1 MASSS
6 RGRVHNQDVSM
17 DTLMVPAPVREK
29 LGNAGSDG
37 PVMMFAEAHRMAC
50 ESSNRTVREAE
61 ERFAHRL
68 KEEISQFRVEMVQQM
83 SDLRFDILK
92 WNFLFWIGQLA
103 AVMGLLSFLL
113 RNVR

>member
-1 MASSS
+1 
-6 RGRVHNQDVSM
+6 M
-17 DTLMVPAPVREK
+17 DTLTVPAPVRER
-29 LGNAGSDG
+29 LGTAGSDG
-37 PVMMFAEAHRMAC
+37 LMNMFAEAHRLG
-50 ESSNRTVREAE
+50 E
-61 ERFAHRL
+61 ERLDRRMAQVSAHFEHRL
-68 KEEISQFRVEMVQQM
+68 KEEISQFRVEMIQQM

>member
-1 MASSS
+1 
-6 RGRVHNQDVSM
+6 M
-17 DTLMVPAPVREK
+17 DTLTVPVPVRER

-37 PVMMFAEAHRMAC
+37 LMNMFAEAHRIG
-50 ESSNRTVREAE
+50 E
-61 ERFAHRL
+61 ERLDRRMAQMSAHFEHRL
-68 KEEISQFRVEMVQQM
+68 KEEISQFRVEMIQQM

-103 AVMGLLSFLL
+103 ALTGILSFLL